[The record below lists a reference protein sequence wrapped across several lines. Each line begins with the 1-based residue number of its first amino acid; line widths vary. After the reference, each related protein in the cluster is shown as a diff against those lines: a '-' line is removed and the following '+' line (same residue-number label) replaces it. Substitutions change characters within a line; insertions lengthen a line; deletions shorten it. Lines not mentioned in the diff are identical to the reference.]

1 MNIYIR
7 QKFDV
12 RRADRNLSA
21 AAACRIYRRRRRTGG
36 GAHVC
41 HTVIRYLLVLDY
53 TIYIQTAFNQL
64 ECWSAGTSMRAI
76 LQAKDN
82 FTY

>member
-1 MNIYIR
+1 MNIYNR
-7 QKFDV
+7 QKFDI

-41 HTVIRYLLVLDY
+41 
-53 TIYIQTAFNQL
+53 YIKGGMHL
-64 ECWSAGTSMRAI
+64 EA
-76 LQAKDN
+76 
-82 FTY
+82 